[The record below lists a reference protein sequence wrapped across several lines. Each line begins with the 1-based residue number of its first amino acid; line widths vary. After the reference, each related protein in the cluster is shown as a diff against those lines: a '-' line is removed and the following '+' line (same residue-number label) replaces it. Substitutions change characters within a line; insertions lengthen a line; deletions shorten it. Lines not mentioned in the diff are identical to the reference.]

1 MAPNDRQVSGRT
13 NRVVVIGAG
22 LGGLSAAIRLTGAG
36 RDVCVLEAGE
46 APGGLM
52 GRLEVGGYRFDTGP
66 TVLTM
71 PSLIDDALA
80 SVGESR
86 SDWLQLEPVEPAYTA
101 HFADGSVLR
110 SFTDPDAM
118 ATEVASVCGP
128 AEADNYRRLV
138 RYLTELY
145 RAEYQPFMASNLDGL
160 RSLVRPAAVDVL
172 RLGGLRG
179 LERVIDG
186 LVGDPRLRRLFTFQA
201 LYAGVSPRAARAIYA
216 VIGYLDSVAGVY
228 YPRGGMFTVAQALA
242 GAATKHGAQFRYGT
256 KAARIELAGSRVRA
270 VWTESGE
277 RIPADVVVVN
287 TDPATA
293 YRTLLPDGPAPHRR
307 LDRLGVSR
315 RRGRY
320 APSAFVWHVGSSRPL
335 PGTDA
340 PSHHTISFG
349 QAWAP
354 TFSEIIGEGA
364 LMSDP
369 SLLITNPSASDGSVA
384 PAGKHSYYVLA
395 PCPNTETGRIDWP
408 RIAPRYRDEIARTL
422 ADRGFDVH
430 GAFSAGVEVS
440 HSVSPADWQARGLP
454 AGTPFSLAHTALQT
468 GPLRHPTQHPAIDNL
483 LFCGAAV
490 QPGVGVPPVLLS
502 GQLAAHRV
510 TGGRPVR

>member
-1 MAPNDRQVSGRT
+1 MARNDHGQVSGRT
-13 NRVVVIGAG
+13 DRVVVIGAG

-36 RDVCVLEAGE
+36 RDVCVLESGA

-52 GRLEVGGYRFDTGP
+52 GRLQLAGYRFDTGP

-80 SVGESR
+80 AVGESR
-86 SDWLQLEPVEPAYTA
+86 SDWLQLDPLEPAYTA

-110 SFTDPDAM
+110 SYTDPDAM
-118 ATEVASVCGP
+118 AAEVARVCGP
-128 AEADNYRRLV
+128 GEADNYRRLV

-160 RSLVRPAAVDVL
+160 RALLRPAAVDVL

-186 LVGDPRLRRLFTFQA
+186 LVSDPRLRRLFTFQA

-228 YPRGGMFTVAQALA
+228 YPRGGMFAVAQALA
-242 GAATKHGAQFRYGT
+242 GAAAKHGAQFRYGT
-256 KAARIELAGSRVRA
+256 RAARIELSGARACA

-287 TDPATA
+287 ADPGTA
-293 YRTLLPDGPAPHRR
+293 YRTLLPHGPGPTGRQPRPWRR
-307 LDRLGVSR
+307 P
-315 RRGRY
+315 RY
-320 APSAFVWHVGSSRPL
+320 APSAFVWHVGSSGAL
-335 PGTDA
+335 PRTDA

-349 QAWAP
+349 RSWAP
-354 TFSEIIGEGA
+354 TFDEIITAGS

-369 SLLITNPSASDGSVA
+369 SLLITNPSASDDSVA

-395 PCPNTETGRIDWP
+395 PCPNTETGHIDWP

-422 ADRGFDVH
+422 AERGFDVH

-440 HSVSPADWQARGLP
+440 HLVSPADWQARGLP
-454 AGTPFSLAHTALQT
+454 AGTPFSLAHTAMQT
-468 GPLRHPTQHPAIDNL
+468 GPLRHPTRHPAIDNL

-502 GQLAAHRV
+502 GALAANRV
-510 TGGRPVR
+510 TGGRGVR